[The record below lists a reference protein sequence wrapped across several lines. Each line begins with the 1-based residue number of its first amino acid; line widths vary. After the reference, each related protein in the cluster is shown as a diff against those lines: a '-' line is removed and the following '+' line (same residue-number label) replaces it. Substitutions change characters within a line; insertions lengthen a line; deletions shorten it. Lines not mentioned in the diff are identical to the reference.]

1 MADKESTQ
9 PLVSIIVPVYNG
21 ERYLRESID
30 SIISQTYPMTE
41 VLVMDDAST
50 DGTPD
55 IVKSYGNQI
64 IYYRQPENRG
74 IYGNMNDGIE
84 KASGEY
90 IAFYHADDIYHPSIV
105 EREVGFL
112 QHYPEAGAVF
122 CQAVFIDSDGREF
135 GRFKVQPEL
144 RGGRPIDYCM
154 IFNALLCYKNRILIC
169 PTSMVPTRVY
179 KDVGLYHDREFLNSS
194 DFEMWLRIARKYPI
208 GILEEFLIQYRHG
221 HNSSSKRY
229 HHLRTDQERYFYIMD
244 LYLEGGGHAI
254 ATTAALAAYEAHRS
268 EDKLMR
274 AINHYILDQRKE
286 AQAILSQ
293 IQISKLLGSQG
304 VQRDRL
310 LVLFLAMQC
319 LVRIPKISLV
329 ANLFYQ
335 RWHAKDYSASNIAK
349 GVKS

>member
-1 MADKESTQ
+1 MAEKDSTL

-21 ERYLRESID
+21 EQYLRESID
-30 SIISQTYPMTE
+30 SIITQTYPRTE

-55 IVKSYGNQI
+55 IVASFGNRVI
-64 IYYRQPENRG
+64 NYRQPKNKG
-74 IYGNMNDGIE
+74 IYGNINDGIE
-84 KASGEY
+84 KARGEY
-90 IAFYHADDIYHPSIV
+90 IAFYHADDIYHPNIV
-105 EREVGFL
+105 GQEVGFF

-122 CQAVFIDSDGREF
+122 CQATFIDFNGHEF
-135 GRFKVQPEL
+135 GRFRVQSEL
-144 RGGRPIDYCM
+144 RGGRPIDYRM

-179 KDVGLYHDREFLNSS
+179 KDVGLYRDREFLNSS
-194 DFEMWLRIARKYPI
+194 DLEMWLRIARRYPI
-208 GILEEFLIQYRHG
+208 GILEEYLIQYRHG

-229 HHLRTDQERYFYIMD
+229 HHLRTIQERYFNIMD
-244 LYLEGGGHAI
+244 MYLEEGGRII
-254 ATTAALAAYEAHRS
+254 ATPDALAAFEAHRT

-274 AINHYILDQRKE
+274 AVNHYILGQRKE
-286 AQAILSQ
+286 GQAILSQ
-293 IQISKLLGSQG
+293 IHISKLLGSQE
-304 VQRDRL
+304 VQRGRL
-310 LVLFLAMQC
+310 LILFLAMQC

-335 RWHAKDYSASNIAK
+335 RWHAKDYSALNIAK